1 MMHWA
6 HRTPTAWAI
15 RQIRAHEPLF
25 NAFDL
30 VLRKGAALRGSLP
43 SRSRREPAHLQPP
56 AADEPAADEPA
67 AERQPSDGVMTPP

>member
-56 AADEPAADEPA
+56 SADEPA